1 MELSVEAKKEYLSML
16 CDVMAP
22 IMTETFIDMYK
33 EAINRSNRHR
43 DQVAKIF
50 TVLLEEVENW
60 NNSIIATHVNE
71 YETKCHFFTDLL
83 AAVFVC
89 YVKILSSIRIN
100 REPKKLP
107 IKLPTNADFV
117 HACLIRTS
125 QILKNHIQIFR
136 EENQFKK
143 EAELRAICNRSV
155 EETLNKLIPIQQI
168 LRTYIADTSAFD
180 LNDENAGGDG
190 DEQPPAEPEFP
201 GEVEQKTEE
210 VPEVAPVPAVP
221 SVPEAPQE
229 TEQVKMIGISNPS
242 PNLFDDAAEKI
253 SRETVHERA
262 A

>member
-1 MELSVEAKKEYLSML
+1 MELSVEAKREYLTML
-16 CDVMAP
+16 CDVMSP
-22 IMTETFIDMYK
+22 IMTETFTDMYK

-71 YETKCHFFTDLL
+71 YETKCHYFTDLL

-107 IKLPTNADFV
+107 IKLPSNADFV
-117 HACLIRTS
+117 HACLMRAS
-125 QILKNHIQIFR
+125 QIFKNHIPLFR
-136 EENQFKK
+136 EENQLKK
-143 EAELRAICNRSV
+143 ETELRAICTRSI

-168 LRTYIADTSAFD
+168 LRTYIADTSSFD
-180 LNDENAGGDG
+180 LNDQNAESESSDHEEPFEGGD
-190 DEQPPAEPEFP
+190 EEKTLPTPEPPVSPPPF
-201 GEVEQKTEE
+201 
-210 VPEVAPVPAVP
+210 
-221 SVPEAPQE
+221 EAPPQQQE
-229 TEQVKMIGISNPS
+229 VKEIGITSS

-262 A
+262 P